1 VIILKEVFSSDIY
14 ALVVL
19 PLFIFV
25 ARILD
30 VSIGTI
36 RIIFVSRGKKFL
48 APILGFFEVLI
59 WIIVIGQVMQN
70 LGSIFSYIAYAGGF
84 ATGTLIGMIIEEK
97 LAIGMVVVR
106 IIIMKDQCE
115 IQERLS
121 EAGFGVTTVDAQGKT
136 GEVKI
141 IYSIMKRKELG
152 DAVNII
158 ESCDSKVFYSIE
170 DTKKVNLGV
179 FRTKEAMPYNRK
191 NKFGIARFH
200 RRFGNK

>member
-1 VIILKEVFSSDIY
+1 VTIFKEIFSPNVY
-14 ALVVL
+14 TLVVL

-70 LGSIFSYIAYAGGF
+70 LGSVFSYIAYAGGF
-84 ATGTLIGMIIEEK
+84 ATGTLVGMIIEEK
-97 LAIGMVVVR
+97 LAIGVVVVR
-106 IIIMKDQCE
+106 IIIMKDQCQ
-115 IQERLS
+115 IQKRLS
-121 EAGFGVTTVDAQGKT
+121 EAGFGVTTVDAYGKT

-141 IYSIMKRKELG
+141 IYSIMKRKELE
-152 DAVNII
+152 DAIDII

-170 DTKKVNLGV
+170 DAKKVNLGV
-179 FRTKEAMPYNRK
+179 FRTKEAIPYNKR

-200 RRFGNK
+200 RRSGIK

>member
-1 VIILKEVFSSDIY
+1 MIIFKEVFSQDTY
-14 ALVVL
+14 AMIIL

-25 ARILD
+25 SRILD

-70 LGSIFSYIAYAGGF
+70 LGSVFSYIAYAGGF
-84 ATGTLIGMIIEEK
+84 ATGTLVGMIIEEK
-97 LAIGMVVVR
+97 LAIGVVVVR
-106 IIIMKDQCE
+106 IIVMKEQCR
-115 IQERLS
+115 IQKRLS
-121 EAGFGVTTVDAQGKT
+121 EAGFGVTSVDAQGKT

-141 IYSIMKRKELG
+141 IYSIMKRKELE
-152 DAVNII
+152 DAIDII

-170 DTKKVNLGV
+170 DAKKVNLGV
-179 FRTKEAMPYNRK
+179 FRTKEAIPYNKR

-200 RRFGNK
+200 RRSGIK

>member
-1 VIILKEVFSSDIY
+1 MTILAEMFSQGTY
-14 ALVVL
+14 ASVVL
-19 PLFIFV
+19 PLLIFV
-25 ARILD
+25 SRILD

-70 LGSIFSYIAYAGGF
+70 LGSVFSYLAYAGGF
-84 ATGTLIGMIIEEK
+84 ATGTFVGMIIEEK

-106 IIIMKDQCE
+106 IIIMKDQCQ

-121 EAGFGVTTVDAQGKT
+121 EAGFGVTTVDARGKT

-141 IYSIMKRKELG
+141 IYSIMKRKEL
-152 DAVNII
+152 DEAVNII
-158 ESCDSKVFYSIE
+158 EGCDSKVFYSIE
-170 DTKKVNLGV
+170 DIKKVNLGV
-179 FRTKEAMPYNRK
+179 FRKKEAMPYSIK

-200 RRFGNK
+200 RRFGIK